1 MSNIVNLSLVDVYGV
16 VGTFEVYVD
25 GVKYADNVRDRVS
38 LKIPYGTHVVKV
50 VPKPEDTNKYESWE
64 KTITVTEDT
73 NILVTL
79 MRKSYRVRIMVS
91 ESGVPIKERLDRNI

>member
-38 LKIPYGTHVVKV
+38 LKIP
-50 VPKPEDTNKYESWE
+50 
-64 KTITVTEDT
+64 I
-73 NILVTL
+73 
-79 MRKSYRVRIMVS
+79 
-91 ESGVPIKERLDRNI
+91 RNTCC